1 MKLEN
6 YDTTALIG
14 RTIKEKGKNG
24 RLLLDPMSLQIGPL
38 ASRDEVQGSR
48 MPASMEDYWKE
59 EPRRSLVGRRK
70 AKDWTGDH
78 STMMLSAYQV
88 QPAST
93 IYPLEEKH
101 LLHRAKWQ
109 ILKNRTI
116 HHALFSSTVHP
127 EGVDIGWYAGT
138 QSFFSLRPCCEHC
151 WIDFIIPLICH
162 LITRLQ
168 GHEQFVERYIP

>member
-1 MKLEN
+1 
-6 YDTTALIG
+6 
-14 RTIKEKGKNG
+14 
-24 RLLLDPMSLQIGPL
+24 MSLQIGSL
-38 ASRDEVQGSR
+38 ASRDRIKGSR

-70 AKDWTGDH
+70 AKHWTGEH

-101 LLHRAKWQ
+101 LLHQAKWQ

-116 HHALFSSTVHP
+116 HHALTASTVHP
-127 EGVDIGWYAGT
+127 ERVDISWYAGT
-138 QSFFSLRPCCEHC
+138 LFLFSLRPCCDLVGLTLPYH
-151 WIDFIIPLICH
+151 
-162 LITRLQ
+162 
-168 GHEQFVERYIP
+168 